1 MTKTLPP
8 LSTLRAFEAVAR
20 RLSFSRA
27 AEDLHVTPGAVS
39 QQIRLLEEL
48 LGESLFVR
56 TKRSVTMTEVGM
68 QMLPD
73 VQLGLETL
81 SRAISSKTPSTAG
94 KALTISVA
102 PSFASKWL
110 LPRLADFSDRYPD
123 IDLRISA
130 TVALVDFKRDKVDL
144 AIRLGRGSYPDL
156 HAELLFGETLAPLC
170 SPELLKAKGRL
181 RKPDDLSKH
190 RLLHD
195 TSIPGE
201 SERPSWERWL
211 ELAGAKHV
219 SAHRGTR
226 FSLAE
231 LALQAAI
238 DGSGVVLGRM
248 VLAEGDLAAGRLVR
262 PFKVVLPL
270 DVSYFLVMPRS
281 SARRHEIQ
289 CFRDWLY
296 GALKQSPFSRKP
308 RKPAS
313 Q

>member
-1 MTKTLPP
+1 MHPILPP
-8 LSTLRAFEAVAR
+8 LSSLRAFEAVAR

-27 AEDLHVTPGAVS
+27 AEELHVTPGAVS

-56 TKRSVTMTEVGM
+56 TKRSVALTEVGM

-81 SRAISSKTPSTAG
+81 SRAINSKTASSAG
-94 KALTISVA
+94 KTLTISVA

-110 LPRLADFSDRYPD
+110 LPRLAEFSNQYPD

-130 TVALVDFKRDKVDL
+130 TVALADFKRDKVDL

-170 SPELLKAKGRL
+170 SPALLKAKGRL

-201 SERPSWERWL
+201 NERPYWERWL

-238 DGSGVVLGRM
+238 DGAGVVLARM
-248 VLAEGDLAAGRLVR
+248 VLAEGDLVSGRLVQ

-270 DVSYFLVMPRS
+270 DVSYFLVMPKGG
-281 SARRHEIQ
+281 ARRHEIQ
-289 CFRDWLY
+289 YFRDWLF
-296 GALKQSPFSRKP
+296 GSPKQSQLGRNT
-308 RKPAS
+308 RRPA
-313 Q
+313 